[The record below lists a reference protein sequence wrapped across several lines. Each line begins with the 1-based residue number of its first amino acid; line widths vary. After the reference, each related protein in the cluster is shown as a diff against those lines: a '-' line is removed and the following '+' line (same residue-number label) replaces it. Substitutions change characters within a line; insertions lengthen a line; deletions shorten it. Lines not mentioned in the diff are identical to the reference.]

1 MKSSLKPGIE
11 HELRFRVSDA
21 KTVPAIYPEAPELQ
35 LMPKVFATGF
45 LVGLLEWACIEAVN
59 PHIEW
64 PTEQT
69 VGTHINVSH
78 CAATPPGLEICVKV
92 KLSEVDGRRL
102 VFHVEAN
109 DEFDAI
115 CNGTHERFVVNA
127 KNFTAKA
134 FAKTQKIRSNR

>member
-1 MKSSLKPGIE
+1 MKSSLKPGVE
-11 HELRFRVSDA
+11 HQLRFRVSNA
-21 KTVPAIYPEAPELQ
+21 KTVPAIYPEARELQ

-78 CAATPPGLEICVKV
+78 CAATPPGLEVCVNV
-92 KLSEVDGRRL
+92 KLTEVDGRRP
-102 VFHVEAN
+102 VFRVEAN
-109 DEFDAI
+109 DEFDPI
-115 CNGTHERFVVNA
+115 CSGSHERFVVNA
-127 KNFTAKA
+127 EKFTAKA
-134 FAKTQKIRSNR
+134 FAKAQKNAG